1 MVARTPQNIMPLK
14 RFFQDTQFVLTH
26 LNGSLVDE
34 LLGVTAHEIEL
45 QPALVLLKPRAG
57 MWQRF
62 FLDVCFGV
70 WEEQADLD
78 ISEYY
83 DDDSFGVV
91 DYASRF
97 ALRGATLLEVR
108 CDPVD
113 SINSRI
119 LLRLSVGDFQLGPTD
134 PNTFDSRSVVSFR

>member
-1 MVARTPQNIMPLK
+1 MPFK
-14 RFFQDTQFVLTH
+14 RFFQDTQFVATH
-26 LNGSLVDE
+26 LNGSVLDE
-34 LLGVTAHEIEL
+34 LLGITAYGIEL
-45 QPALVLLKPRAG
+45 QPALVLLKPHAG
-57 MWQRF
+57 AWQRF

-70 WEEQADLD
+70 WEEHADLD

-83 DDDSFGVV
+83 DDAFGVA

-97 ALRGATLLEVR
+97 ALKGATLLDVR

-119 LLRLSVGDFQLGPTD
+119 LLRFSAGDFQLGPAD
-134 PNTFDSRSVVSFR
+134 PDTFDSRSVVSFRQISKQ